1 MVDPGVFHRQ
11 LEILLKCVLWS
22 QHSSQRGADLYNLPP
37 CRSFAG
43 GGGGREE
50 RERQREGQREKEGER
65 AMQGHWP
72 RG

>member
-43 GGGGREE
+43 GRGREE
-50 RERQREGQREKEGER
+50 RERDRERKREREPCKDIGLEDER
-65 AMQGHWP
+65 S
-72 RG
+72 